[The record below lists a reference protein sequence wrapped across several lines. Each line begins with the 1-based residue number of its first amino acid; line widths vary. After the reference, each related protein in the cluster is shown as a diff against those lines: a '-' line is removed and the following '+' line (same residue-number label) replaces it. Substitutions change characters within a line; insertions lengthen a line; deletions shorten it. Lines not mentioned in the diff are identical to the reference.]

1 MVAQFIAGLSAGAR
15 ALLNTPAG
23 KRAIDRGSQSVMR
36 FLKKNADDIKPPTDK
51 QLAAGQ
57 RLQKTMKGRALNK
70 NVKVGVGSGA
80 AGVAAGR
87 VTKPDDK
94 KREDFRDMK
103 ADALKDARKKR
114 VAAFEEARVNKT
126 RKDSAALLNKGGMV
140 KKAAYKKGGEISKT
154 EARNIGLTGQRT
166 RDLAAKRRADK
177 LAQDKKQETGGMQP
191 LRRPSSKRMMG
202 SERALTRAIGK
213 GVDTIVGKRTSLNK
227 LKKTDTEY
235 RSGKNAG
242 GMIKAYKK
250 GGVVKKK
257 GIDGIAKRG
266 KTRATRSR

>member
-1 MVAQFIAGLSAGAR
+1 MVAPFIAGLSAGAR
-15 ALLNTPAG
+15 ALLQTPAG

-57 RLQKTMKGRALNK
+57 RLQKTMKKRALNK

-114 VAAFEEARVNKT
+114 VSAFEEARVNKT

-154 EARNIGLTGQRT
+154 EARNIGLTGQRS

-177 LAQDKKQETGGMQP
+177 KAQDAKQETGSMQP
-191 LRRPSSKRMMG
+191 LRKPSLTRMMK
-202 SERALTRAIGK
+202 SERALPRAIGK
-213 GVDTIVGKRTSLNK
+213 SLDNKRILDVTK
-227 LKKTDTEY
+227 RIPLKNLRKTDTQY
-235 RSGKNAG
+235 RNGKNAG

-250 GGVVKKK
+250 GGSV
-257 GIDGIAKRG
+257 DGIALRGRTKVKRVKG
-266 KTRATRSR
+266 